1 MKTYIFDPISDEA
14 LAYAQARLDVVAW
27 DSAEIENYAEAE
39 AVIVRTSKIT
49 ADIIDKM
56 PKLKIIAKHG
66 VGVDNIDIA
75 YAKSKNIVITNT
87 PAANMN
93 SVAEMVIGFALNCA
107 RKITQSHLAVL
118 QGLEKNA
125 PMYLSGYELAGRTL
139 GLVGLG
145 KIGISV
151 GQKMRNAFEM
161 NVVVYDP
168 FTAEAVCDSFGFA
181 KLNTLEELCRQADII
196 SISVPLTEKTANMI
210 SAKELSL
217 MKKTAIIINT
227 SRGGIINEEDLYT
240 ALKENKLFGVA
251 LDVFAEEPVKAEHPL
266 LTCANV
272 TATPHNGANTADAL
286 IRMGTGAVDEIVRIK
301 NGQEVLSRL

>member
-27 DSAEIENYAEAE
+27 VSAEIENYAEAE

-118 QGLEKNA
+118 QGLEKNS

-217 MKKTAIIINT
+217 MKKTAILINT

-272 TATPHNGANTADAL
+272 IATPHNGANTADAL